1 MRPVE
6 DVVPISQLLSE
17 LVRFM
22 ESFSI
27 DPNLFRNRRRRR
39 EANEFLNLRG
49 GKKLFL
55 QFDFEF
61 GPRVFEEEKAPSLFF
76 RLDVVFTTLSIDRFV
91 ESCRSKTLLQLF
103 FDHFPAAE
111 ILVDGVDSGLEG
123 GFRPR

>member
-1 MRPVE
+1 MK
-6 DVVPISQLLSE
+6 
-17 LVRFM
+17 
-22 ESFSI
+22 SFSS
-27 DPNLFRNRRRRR
+27 DPDLFRDRGRRR

-76 RLDVVFTTLSIDRFV
+76 RLYVLFTTLSLDRLI
-91 ESCRSKTLLQLF
+91 ESGCSKTFFQLF
-103 FDHFPAAE
+103 FDRFPTTE
-111 ILVDGVDSGLEG
+111 ILVDVVDGGLEG